1 MKNKSLLLIFLSIL
15 IITLFSN
22 SVFAEDVTPLEDST
36 NLTEEINIDVST
48 AKSVDSITSNS
59 NTEPN
64 TYYVNGSAN
73 NQMNNPTIQ
82 DAIDNANPGDTI
94 IITGKEYV
102 HCHFVVDK
110 QLNIISNVG
119 TTMTPCP
126 SDTSGSG
133 STGIFYIS
141 ESASGTVL
149 SGFTLINDLSRDN
162 TYSIYINGADN
173 VTIDNCNIENRNGPG
188 IKVSET
194 SGTIITNSEIKN
206 SNVGILV
213 TDSNSIKITNN
224 LIESNQDSG
233 IHISTGVS
241 DSYIGNNTIN
251 ANNYNGIK
259 FSSAVNSEIR
269 NNKITNNRDANTQNE
284 AHNGNGIYVD
294 CNITNMVIKGNLI
307 QENGQNG
314 VCNSPNVQ
322 NLVDQYVQIIDNNY
336 FIAHNNRGVVTQTS
350 SGTGPVFVWS
360 NYYVLESFCGATF
373 YSPGEYKST
382 GVKDLILGDIVLI
395 EKGVYSVSFIV
406 SGTGEIAKE
415 LNSIELTFFLNKED
429 TNPLPSEN
437 DQYITVKVINGT
449 AIADL
454 TDFEYKSTGNVLTVI
469 GPGYGPITTTST
481 PNRPQKI
488 INIPDTDIPTTTATL
503 LEGKDLTKTFGVSG
517 AYEVTLTDKDGNP
530 LVGQDVQIT
539 INGVTYTRVTDENGI
554 AKLNINLPVG
564 TYTITAVFRGTEEYG
579 LSSTNN
585 TIIVE
590 NPSEEK
596 TETILVA
603 DNYIKEFGVPGA
615 FEVTLEDAHG
625 KLLINQAIQLTI
637 NGVTYTR
644 VTDENGIAKLN
655 INLNPGTYTITV
667 RYGGTNTYSNSEI
680 TKGITVTNPSD
691 KRLETFI
698 NSESFNAVYGENK
711 ALTVSLVD
719 ENGDILVNQH
729 VQITINGITYTKI
742 TDNNG
747 IAKITIRLEPGNYN
761 VGIQYAG
768 NDLYKPISGSNTITV
783 TKSSEKISTS
793 ITTQDYTAYY
803 GENRMFVVTLTDEK
817 GNLLVNQDVQITING
832 VTYTRATDEN
842 GEAKLTIRL
851 NHGNYTITSQY
862 LGKGIYSGTASTTN
876 TVRIIT
882 SETKYATTIYTENFT
897 QASGKN
903 NAFTVVLTDEKGNL
917 LVNQDVQITING
929 VTYTRA
935 TDENGVARLTI
946 RLNPGIY
953 DITTQ
958 YQGIGLYNPS
968 NIAKNIVIV
977 SAIQFIAD
985 NLDNNAIQSIINN
998 AADSVAIKFGNSN
1011 YTNINL
1017 IIDKPLI
1024 IIGGKDTVLI
1034 GKENTPVISLT
1045 ENADGTT
1052 IDDLNIITNNSTGII
1067 INSSDDVT
1075 LTSNNIT
1082 NYLDESLKT
1091 NYSKGDI
1098 KMPGIGVNVQNSDN
1112 VQFYDNYI
1120 SKFEHGIYIENSEGT
1135 IINGNTI
1142 AENNYGIT
1150 LGSEVAN
1157 TIIEENNI
1165 IKSIGLLTLTVPEG
1179 PYGYGIY
1186 FKESGANVTIIDN
1199 NISDNYAGLFI
1210 NSKNSTGI
1218 VIKGNTITQSIVE
1231 GITFNVNYTY
1241 AENATQPIVE
1251 DNAIYNNAKG
1261 PSMMILGE
1269 VSANPEG
1276 IYGPG
1281 EWDDNLKLVLGPNWY
1296 GTNTYVT
1303 WGENSTGPG
1312 TICPRIKTTLITF
1325 NLTYEGNGN
1334 YDITFYKDNEIATN
1348 LADLEIYATLNFNST
1363 NPNKSSEIAIIVQN
1377 GVGSFSFDADSYN
1390 SENNLIYISC
1400 GSLFDQNR
1408 IYQVIES
1415 YNVPASEIPN

>member
-1 MKNKSLLLIFLSIL
+1 MKKKLLLIFLSIF
-15 IITLFSN
+15 IITIFSN
-22 SVFAEDVTPLEDST
+22 SVFAEDTTSIEDNIT
-36 NLTEEINIDVST
+36 GEINIDVT
-48 AKSVDSITSNS
+48 AAKAVDNIVLNS
-59 NTEPN
+59 ENAHE
-64 TYYVNGSAN
+64 TYYVDGSAN
-73 NQMNNPTIQ
+73 NQMNDPTIQ

-94 IITGKEYV
+94 IITGTEYV

-119 TTMTPCP
+119 TTMSPCP

-162 TYSIYINGADN
+162 TYSLLINGADN
-173 VTIDNCNIENRNGPG
+173 VTIDNCKIENINGPG
-188 IKVSET
+188 ITVTGT
-194 SGTIITNSEIKN
+194 SGTTITNSEIKN
-206 SNVGILV
+206 SNIGILV
-213 TDSNSIKITNN
+213 TDSNNIKITNN

-336 FIAHNNRGVVTQTS
+336 FIAHNNRGAVTQTS

-382 GVKDLILGDIVLI
+382 GVKDLILGDIILI

-406 SGTGEIAKE
+406 SGTGEVAKE
-415 LNSIELTFFLNKED
+415 LNSVELTFFLNKED
-429 TNPLPSEN
+429 TNPIPTEN

-481 PNRPQKI
+481 PNRPQEI
-488 INIPDTDIPTTTATL
+488 INIPDSDIPTTTATL

-530 LVGQDVQIT
+530 LVGQ
-539 INGVTYTRVTDENGI
+539 
-554 AKLNINLPVG
+554 K
-564 TYTITAVFRGTEEYG
+564 
-579 LSSTNN
+579 
-585 TIIVE
+585 
-590 NPSEEK
+590 
-596 TETILVA
+596 
-603 DNYIKEFGVPGA
+603 
-615 FEVTLEDAHG
+615 
-625 KLLINQAIQLTI
+625 IQLTI

-644 VTDENGIAKLN
+644 TTDENGQAKLN
-655 INLNPGTYTITV
+655 INLQPGTYTITVIFKGTEEYGISSVNNTIIVKNPSEEKIGSTIEADNYVKEFGVPGAYTITLKDIHGNPLVGQKIELTINGVTYTRTTDENGQAKLNINLQPGTYTITV
-667 RYGGTNTYSNSEI
+667 RYSGTNTYSNSEI
-680 TKGITVTNPSD
+680 RKEITVTNPSD

-711 ALTVSLVD
+711 ALTLSLFD
-719 ENGDILVNQH
+719 ENGNILVNQY
-729 VQITINGITYTKI
+729 VQITINGVTYTRT

-747 IAKITIRLEPGNYN
+747 IAKIIIRLNPGNYN
-761 VGIQYAG
+761 VVIQYAG
-768 NDLYKPISGSNTITV
+768 NNLYKPISGSNTITV
-783 TKSSEKISTS
+783 TKSSEKISTT
-793 ITTQDYTAYY
+793 ITTHDYTAYY
-803 GENRMFVVTLTDEK
+803 GENKKFVVTLTDES

-832 VTYTRATDEN
+832 VTYTRTTDEN
-842 GEAKLTIRL
+842 GQAKLNIKL
-851 NHGNYTITSQY
+851 NTGTYTITSQY

-876 TVRIIT
+876 TVRIT
-882 SETKYATTIYTENFT
+882 PSETKYSTILYTENFS
-897 QASGKN
+897 QAYGKD
-903 NAFTVVLTDEKGNL
+903 NAFTVVLTDERGNL
-917 LVNQDVQITING
+917 LVNQNVQITING
-929 VTYTRA
+929 VTYTRS

-953 DITTQ
+953 DITTE
-958 YQGIGLYNPS
+958 YLGNGLYNPS
-968 NIAKNIVIV
+968 NTAKNTVIV

-985 NLDNNAIQSIINN
+985 NLDSNAIQSIINN
-998 AADSVAIKFGNSN
+998 AADNTAIKFGNSN

-1034 GKENTPVISLT
+1034 GKKNTPVLSLT

-1052 IDDLNIITNNSTGII
+1052 IDDLNIITNNSTGIL
-1067 INSSDDVT
+1067 INSAADVT
-1075 LTSNNIT
+1075 LTSNNVT
-1082 NYLDESLKT
+1082 NNLDNSLKS

-1120 SKFEHGIYIENSEGT
+1120 SKFEHGIYLENSEGT
-1135 IINGNTI
+1135 IITGNTI

-1186 FKESGANVTIIDN
+1186 FKESGVNVTIIGN
-1199 NISDNYAGLFI
+1199 YISDNYAGLFI
-1210 NSKNSTGI
+1210 NSENSTGI
-1218 VIKGNTITQSIVE
+1218 VIKGNTITQSVVE

-1241 AENATQPIVE
+1241 TENASQPIVE

-1325 NLTYEGNGN
+1325 NITYEGNGN
-1334 YDITFYKDNEIATN
+1334 YDITFYKDKEIATN

-1363 NPNKSSEIAIIVQN
+1363 NPNKSNEIAIIVQN

-1408 IYQVIES
+1408 IYQVIDS

>member
-1 MKNKSLLLIFLSIL
+1 M
-15 IITLFSN
+15 
-22 SVFAEDVTPLEDST
+22 
-36 NLTEEINIDVST
+36 
-48 AKSVDSITSNS
+48 
-59 NTEPN
+59 
-64 TYYVNGSAN
+64 
-73 NQMNNPTIQ
+73 
-82 DAIDNANPGDTI
+82 
-94 IITGKEYV
+94 
-102 HCHFVVDK
+102 
-110 QLNIISNVG
+110 
-119 TTMTPCP
+119 
-126 SDTSGSG
+126 
-133 STGIFYIS
+133 
-141 ESASGTVL
+141 
-149 SGFTLINDLSRDN
+149 
-162 TYSIYINGADN
+162 
-173 VTIDNCNIENRNGPG
+173 
-188 IKVSET
+188 
-194 SGTIITNSEIKN
+194 
-206 SNVGILV
+206 
-213 TDSNSIKITNN
+213 
-224 LIESNQDSG
+224 
-233 IHISTGVS
+233 
-241 DSYIGNNTIN
+241 
-251 ANNYNGIK
+251 
-259 FSSAVNSEIR
+259 
-269 NNKITNNRDANTQNE
+269 
-284 AHNGNGIYVD
+284 
-294 CNITNMVIKGNLI
+294 
-307 QENGQNG
+307 
-314 VCNSPNVQ
+314 
-322 NLVDQYVQIIDNNY
+322 
-336 FIAHNNRGVVTQTS
+336 
-350 SGTGPVFVWS
+350 
-360 NYYVLESFCGATF
+360 
-373 YSPGEYKST
+373 
-382 GVKDLILGDIVLI
+382 
-395 EKGVYSVSFIV
+395 
-406 SGTGEIAKE
+406 
-415 LNSIELTFFLNKED
+415 
-429 TNPLPSEN
+429 
-437 DQYITVKVINGT
+437 
-449 AIADL
+449 
-454 TDFEYKSTGNVLTVI
+454 
-469 GPGYGPITTTST
+469 
-481 PNRPQKI
+481 
-488 INIPDTDIPTTTATL
+488 
-503 LEGKDLTKTFGVSG
+503 
-517 AYEVTLTDKDGNP
+517 
-530 LVGQDVQIT
+530 
-539 INGVTYTRVTDENGI
+539 
-554 AKLNINLPVG
+554 
-564 TYTITAVFRGTEEYG
+564 
-579 LSSTNN
+579 
-585 TIIVE
+585 
-590 NPSEEK
+590 
-596 TETILVA
+596 
-603 DNYIKEFGVPGA
+603 
-615 FEVTLEDAHG
+615 
-625 KLLINQAIQLTI
+625 
-637 NGVTYTR
+637 
-644 VTDENGIAKLN
+644 
-655 INLNPGTYTITV
+655 
-667 RYGGTNTYSNSEI
+667 
-680 TKGITVTNPSD
+680 
-691 KRLETFI
+691 
-698 NSESFNAVYGENK
+698 
-711 ALTVSLVD
+711 SLVD

-747 IAKITIRLEPGNYN
+747 IAKITIRLNPGNYN

-783 TKSSEKISTS
+783 TKSSEKIATT

-803 GENRMFVVTLTDEK
+803 GENRMFVVTLTDEN
-817 GNLLVNQDVQITING
+817 GNLLVNQDVQIIING
-832 VTYTRATDEN
+832 VTYNKITDEN

-851 NHGNYTITSQY
+851 NPGNYTITSQY

-917 LVNQDVQITING
+917 LVNQDVQIIING
-929 VTYTRA
+929 VTYTRT

-953 DITTQ
+953 DITTK

-968 NIAKNIVIV
+968 NIAKNTVIV

-998 AADSVAIKFGNSN
+998 AADSAAIKFGNSN

-1024 IIGGKDTVLI
+1024 ILGGKDTVLI

-1052 IDDLNIITNNSTGII
+1052 IDDLNIITHNSTGIL
-1067 INSSDDVT
+1067 INSADDVT

-1082 NYLDESLKT
+1082 NYLDDSLKT

-1120 SKFEHGIYIENSEGT
+1120 INFEHGIYLENSEGT

-1186 FKESGANVTIIDN
+1186 FKESGVNVTIIGN
-1199 NISDNYAGLFI
+1199 YISDNYAGLFI
-1210 NSKNSTGI
+1210 NSENSTGI
-1218 VIKGNTITQSIVE
+1218 VIKGNTITQSVVE

-1241 AENATQPIVE
+1241 AENAIQPIVE

-1325 NLTYEGNGN
+1325 NITYEGNGN

-1363 NPNKSSEIAIIVQN
+1363 NPTKSSEIAIIVQN
-1377 GVGSFSFDADSYN
+1377 GVGSFSFNADSYS

-1408 IYQVIES
+1408 IYQVIDS